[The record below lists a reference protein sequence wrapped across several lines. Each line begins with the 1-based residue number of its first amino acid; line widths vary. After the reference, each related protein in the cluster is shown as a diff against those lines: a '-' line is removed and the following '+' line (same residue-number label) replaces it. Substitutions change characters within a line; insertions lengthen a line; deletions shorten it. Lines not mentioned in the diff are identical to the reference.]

1 MATILEFVEKRLE
14 ILNND
19 LRTDHKIGADPYET
33 VGKIKEVEKIKKEMI
48 KKGLY

>member
-14 ILNND
+14 ILNED
-19 LRTDHKIGADPYET
+19 LKTDHKIGADPYDT

>member
-14 ILNND
+14 ILND
-19 LRTDHKIGADPYET
+19 ELKTDHKIGADPYDI
-33 VGKIKEVEKIKKEMI
+33 VARIKEVEKIKKEMI

>member
-14 ILNND
+14 VLNKD
-19 LRTDHKIGADPYET
+19 LETDHKIGADPYDT
-33 VGKIKEVEKIKKEMI
+33 VGKIKEVEKIKKEII